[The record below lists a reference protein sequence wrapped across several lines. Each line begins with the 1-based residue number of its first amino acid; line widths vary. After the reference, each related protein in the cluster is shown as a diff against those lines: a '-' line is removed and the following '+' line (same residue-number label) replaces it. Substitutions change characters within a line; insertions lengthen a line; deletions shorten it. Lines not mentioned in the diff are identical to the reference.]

1 MYLVSEAFL
10 RAVKSNTRRYFWTGT
25 IVTKAGASYE
35 FGAKEIVKGSGYIT
49 RQCCGST
56 EIELG
61 TVYAAEMG
69 ITLLS
74 DIDRYTL
81 EDAQVTLVFHLV
93 LEDGSVEDVPM
104 GIFEVSEAN
113 RLAKC
118 LELKAY
124 DFMLRFDRSFNGFET
139 VGTAYDFIAL
149 CCKMCKVEFANKR
162 ADIDAMPNGS
172 VTLSVY
178 TENDI
183 ETCRDVLFYVAQ
195 VLGGF
200 FVINREGKLEL
211 KKYGKDSVMKVE
223 QRHRF
228 SSSFSDFIT
237 RYTAVS
243 STNKQTQ
250 IAEYY
255 ALDPD
260 NGLTMNLGVNPLLQF
275 GLEETREMLCRNILT
290 DLSVIQYVPFDS
302 DTIGNPA
309 LDLGDVLTFA
319 GGQADEGQITC
330 ITSIQQKIGG
340 RQSLKCVGKN
350 PRLAQAKSKN
360 DKNISR
366 LLNQIEDNVKTGK
379 IGIHTFTNAS
389 AYTIEQMRVKLISIQ
404 FASSEEN
411 HMQFFAQI
419 IVDVAADPVERSTAA
434 SGTVVISLPSG
445 SSGTGSG
452 DSSDAGTSES
462 GGETVGDSGSDA
474 GSVSD
479 SEISVDVSLPVK
491 WQEDGLAACHVVL
504 EFNDEEIV
512 EHCPVET
519 WHSGKHILSLYYPIE
534 KIVANY
540 TNTFNVYLWMENGRG
555 VVDVGDCIA
564 SVSGQAMAAEE
575 AWDGKLEVEDYT
587 ERFAIGGGLA
597 VKGFGEALS
606 MQMKETVKRN
616 FDVYFA
622 EKPGIGAFGRPV
634 EMEDV

>member
-243 STNKQTQ
+243 STNKRTQ

-379 IGIHTFTNAS
+379 IGIHTFINAS

-491 WQEDGLAACHVVL
+491 WQEDGLAACHVVF

>member
-1 MYLVSEAFL
+1 M
-10 RAVKSNTRRYFWTGT
+10 
-25 IVTKAGASYE
+25 
-35 FGAKEIVKGSGYIT
+35 KGSGYIS

-243 STNKQTQ
+243 STNKRTQ

>member
-1 MYLVSEAFL
+1 MYPVSDAFL
-10 RAVKSNTRRYFWTGT
+10 RAVRSNTRKYFWTGT
-25 IVTKAGASYE
+25 IVTRGGMTYE
-35 FGAKEIVKGSGYIT
+35 FGAKEIVKGSGYIS

-93 LEDGSVEDVPM
+93 LANDSVEDVPM
-104 GIFEVSEAN
+104 GVFEVSEAN

-124 DFMLRFDRSFNGFET
+124 DFMLRFDKSFNGFET

-149 CCKMCKVEFANKR
+149 CCKRCKVEFANKR
-162 ADIDAMPNGS
+162 AEIDAMPNGG

-200 FVINREGKLEL
+200 FIINREGKLEL
-211 KKYGKDSVMKVE
+211 RKYGKDPVMKVE

-255 ALDPD
+255 ALDP
-260 NGLTMNLGVNPLLQF
+260 
-275 GLEETREMLCRNILT
+275 
-290 DLSVIQYVPFDS
+290 
-302 DTIGNPA
+302 
-309 LDLGDVLTFA
+309 GDVLTFA

-330 ITSIQQKIGG
+330 ITSI
-340 RQSLKCVGKN
+340 RQ
-350 PRLAQAKSKN
+350 
-360 DKNISR
+360 
-366 LLNQIEDNVKTGK
+366 K

-389 AYTIEQMRVKLISIQ
+389 AHEIVQTKVKLISIQ

-411 HMQFFAQI
+411 HMQFFAQVV
-419 IVDVAADPVERSTAA
+419 VDVAADPVERSAEA
-434 SGTVVISLPSG
+434 SGTVVIPFPDGSG
-445 SSGTGSG
+445 GTGSG
-452 DSSDAGTSES
+452 TGGSDGTSES
-462 GGETVGDSGSDA
+462 SKTENDVTGNASGNEDTGSTDDISGGADA
-474 GSVSD
+474 GSGSGSEVS
-479 SEISVDVSLPVK
+479 
-491 WQEDGLAACHVVL
+491 A
-504 EFNDEEIV
+504 
-512 EHCPVET
+512 
-519 WHSGKHILSLYYPIE
+519 
-534 KIVANY
+534 
-540 TNTFNVYLWMENGRG
+540 GR
-555 VVDVGDCIA
+555 
-564 SVSGQAMAAEE
+564 
-575 AWDGKLEVEDYT
+575 
-587 ERFAIGGGLA
+587 
-597 VKGFGEALS
+597 
-606 MQMKETVKRN
+606 
-616 FDVYFA
+616 
-622 EKPGIGAFGRPV
+622 
-634 EMEDV
+634 

>member
-1 MYLVSEAFL
+1 MYPVSDAFL
-10 RAVKSNTRRYFWTGT
+10 RAVRSNTRKYFWTGT
-25 IVTKAGASYE
+25 IVTKGGMTYE
-35 FGAKEIVKGSGYIT
+35 FGAKEIVKDSGYIS

-93 LEDGSVEDVPM
+93 LADDSVEDVPM
-104 GIFEVSEAN
+104 GVFEVSEAN

-124 DFMLRFDRSFNGFET
+124 DFMLRFDKSFNGFET

-149 CCKMCKVEFANKR
+149 CCKRCKVEFANKR
-162 ADIDAMPNGS
+162 AEIDAMPNGG
-172 VTLSVY
+172 VTISVY

-200 FVINREGKLEL
+200 FIINREGKLEL
-211 KKYGKDSVMKVE
+211 RKYGKDPVMKVE

-275 GLEETREMLCRNILT
+275 GLKETREMLCRNILT
-290 DLSVIQYVPFDS
+290 DLSVIRYVPFDS

-309 LDLGDVLTFA
+309 LDPGDVLTFT

-330 ITSIQQKIGG
+330 ITSIRQKIGG
-340 RQSLKCVGKN
+340 KQSLKCVGKN
-350 PRLAQAKSKN
+350 PRLAQAKSRN
-360 DKNISR
+360 DKNISG
-366 LLNQIEDNVKTGK
+366 LLNQIEDNAKTGK

-389 AYTIEQMRVKLISIQ
+389 AHEIGQTRVKLVSIQ

-411 HMQFFAQI
+411 HMQFFAQVV
-419 IVDVAADPVERSTAA
+419 VDVAADPVERSAEA
-434 SGTVVISLPSG
+434 SGTVVIPFPGGSG
-445 SSGTGSG
+445 SGTGSA
-452 DSSDAGTSES
+452 DDTS
-462 GGETVGDSGSDA
+462 GGADA
-474 GSVSD
+474 GSGSG
-479 SEISVDVSLPVK
+479 SEVSVDVSLPVK
-491 WQEDGLAACHVVL
+491 WQEDGQAVCHVVF
-504 EFNDEEIV
+504 EFNNEEIM

-540 TNTFNVYLWMENGRG
+540 TNTFNVYLWMENGSG
-555 VVDVGDCIA
+555 TVDVGDCIA
-564 SVSGQAMAAEE
+564 SVSGQAMAAGE

-587 ERFAIGGGLA
+587 TRFAIGGGLD
-597 VKGFGEALS
+597 VNGFREELS
-606 MQMKETVKRN
+606 MQMKETVNRG
-616 FDVYFA
+616 FEVYFA
-622 EKPGIGAFGRPV
+622 ERAGISGFCRPV
-634 EMEDV
+634 EMEGV

>member
-1 MYLVSEAFL
+1 MYPVSDGFL
-10 RAVKSNTRRYFWTGT
+10 RAVKSNTRKYYWTGT
-25 IVTKAGASYE
+25 IVTKGGMTYE
-35 FGAKEIVKGSGYIT
+35 FGAKEIVKGSGYIS

-93 LEDGSVEDVPM
+93 LADGLVEEVPM
-104 GIFEVSEAN
+104 GVFEVSEAN

-124 DFMLRFDRSFNGFET
+124 DFMLRFDKSFNGFET

-149 CCKMCKVEFANKR
+149 CCKRCKVEFANKR
-162 ADIDAMPNGS
+162 AEIEAMPNGG

-200 FVINREGKLEL
+200 FIINREGKLEL
-211 KKYGKDSVMKVE
+211 RKYGKDPVMKVE

-275 GLEETREMLCRNILT
+275 GLKETREMLCRNILA
-290 DLSVIQYVPFDS
+290 DLSVIRYVPFDS

-309 LDLGDVLTFA
+309 LDPGDVLTFA

-330 ITSIQQKIGG
+330 ITSI
-340 RQSLKCVGKN
+340 RQ
-350 PRLAQAKSKN
+350 R
-360 DKNISR
+360 
-366 LLNQIEDNVKTGK
+366 

-389 AYTIEQMRVKLISIQ
+389 VHEIGQTKQMTLFEAVELDFEKDLLYSIT
-404 FASSEEN
+404 F
-411 HMQFFAQI
+411 
-419 IVDVAADPVERSTAA
+419 
-434 SGTVVISLPSG
+434 
-445 SSGTGSG
+445 
-452 DSSDAGTSES
+452 GTS
-462 GGETVGDSGSDA
+462 
-474 GSVSD
+474 SVT
-479 SEISVDVSLPVK
+479 ITKIRIPVFNI
-491 WQEDGLAACHVVL
+491 GLNEKLDDTTYTVL
-504 EFNDEEIV
+504 EEQTLTTESF
-512 EHCPVET
+512 
-519 WHSGKHILSLYYPIE
+519 
-534 KIVANY
+534 
-540 TNTFNVYLWMENGRG
+540 TFLG
-555 VVDVGDCIA
+555 
-564 SVSGQAMAAEE
+564 
-575 AWDGKLEVEDYT
+575 DYT
-587 ERFAIGGGLA
+587 KYGSYPERN
-597 VKGFGEALS
+597 VKCCVRKGYLYVPSYDKKG
-606 MQMKETVKRN
+606 
-616 FDVYFA
+616 VYKINTA
-622 EKPGIGAFGRPV
+622 NSA
-634 EMEDV
+634 DLY

>member
-1 MYLVSEAFL
+1 MYPVSDAFL
-10 RAVKSNTRRYFWTGT
+10 RAVRSNTRKYFWTGT
-25 IVTKAGASYE
+25 IVTKGGMTYE
-35 FGAKEIVKGSGYIT
+35 FGAKEIVKDSGYIS

-93 LEDGSVEDVPM
+93 LADDSVEDVPM
-104 GIFEVSEAN
+104 GVFEVSEAN

-124 DFMLRFDRSFNGFET
+124 DFMLRFDKSFNGFET

-149 CCKMCKVEFANKR
+149 CCKRCKVEFANKR
-162 ADIDAMPNGS
+162 AEIDAMPNGG
-172 VTLSVY
+172 VTISVY

-200 FVINREGKLEL
+200 FIINREGKLEL
-211 KKYGKDSVMKVE
+211 RKYGKDPVMKVE

-275 GLEETREMLCRNILT
+275 GLKETREMLCRNILT
-290 DLSVIQYVPFDS
+290 DLSVIRYVPFDS

-309 LDLGDVLTFA
+309 LDPGDVLTFT

-330 ITSIQQKIGG
+330 ITSIRQKIGG
-340 RQSLKCVGKN
+340 KQSLKCVGKN
-350 PRLAQAKSKN
+350 PRLAQAKSRN
-360 DKNISR
+360 DKNISG
-366 LLNQIEDNVKTGK
+366 LLNQIEDNAKTGK

-389 AYTIEQMRVKLISIQ
+389 AHEIGQTRVKLVSIQ

-411 HMQFFAQI
+411 HMQFFAQVV
-419 IVDVAADPVERSTAA
+419 VDVAADPVERSAEA
-434 SGTVVISLPSG
+434 SGTVVIPFPGGSG
-445 SSGTGSG
+445 SGTGSA
-452 DSSDAGTSES
+452 DDTS
-462 GGETVGDSGSDA
+462 GGADA
-474 GSVSD
+474 GSGSG
-479 SEISVDVSLPVK
+479 SEVSVDVSLPVK
-491 WQEDGLAACHVVL
+491 WQEDGQAVCHVVF
-504 EFNDEEIV
+504 EFNNEEIM

-540 TNTFNVYLWMENGRG
+540 TNTFNVYLWMENGSG
-555 VVDVGDCIA
+555 TVDVGDCIA
-564 SVSGQAMAAEE
+564 SVSGQAMAAGE

-587 ERFAIGGGLA
+587 TRFAIGGGLD
-597 VKGFGEALS
+597 VNGFREELS
-606 MQMKETVKRN
+606 MQMKEMVNRG
-616 FDVYFA
+616 FEVYFA
-622 EKPGIGAFGRPV
+622 ERAGISGFCRPV
-634 EMEDV
+634 EMEGV